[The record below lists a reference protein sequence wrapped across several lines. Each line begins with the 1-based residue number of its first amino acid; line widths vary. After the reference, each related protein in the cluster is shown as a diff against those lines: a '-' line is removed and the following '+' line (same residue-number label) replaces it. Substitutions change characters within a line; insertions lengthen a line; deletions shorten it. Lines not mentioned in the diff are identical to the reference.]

1 MLRPQDTSSAPEGE
15 YLATAGAATRIK
27 ASTDPE
33 YHVVQVRGRP
43 YHLPVLQELPRGGKG
58 QGGKS
63 QGGKGGGKGRANN
76 KAHELDL
83 YRTSATVVREVEEM
97 QDPAAALAR
106 DGRRDLAAELR
117 AVPDAAMDGRGG
129 GEGEGGKGKG
139 KGEGG
144 GKGKVHDPAA
154 AVKAFNDAIESRGG
168 RGRGGDG
175 GGGGEGK
182 GRGKGEGGK
191 GKGEGGGKG
200 KGEGGGKGKGE
211 GGKGKGEGGKGKGK
225 PPGLG

>member
-83 YRTSATVVREVEEM
+83 YRTSATVVREAEEM
-97 QDPAAALAR
+97 QDPASTAM
-106 DGRRDLAAELR
+106 R
-117 AVPDAAMDGRGG
+117 AVPDAPMDSRGKGRGG
-129 GEGEGGKGKG
+129 GDGEGGKGKG
-139 KGEGG
+139 KGEG

-154 AVKAFNDAIESRGG
+154 AVKAFNDAIEGRGG
-168 RGRGGDG
+168 RGGRGGDG
-175 GGGGEGK
+175 D
-182 GRGKGEGGK
+182 
-191 GKGEGGGKG
+191 GEGGGKG
-200 KGEGGGKGKGE
+200 KGKGEGRGKGE
-211 GGKGKGEGGKGKGK
+211 GGKGKGEGGKGKGEGK
-225 PPGLG
+225 GKGR